1 MKRAGPRFNLTTLPG
16 RKLTLGAWD
25 GFDTISPMPLKN
37 PGRQR
42 RKGPPPGETG
52 QESLYLRFLSEK
64 QVPVTVK
71 LRDGEA
77 VSGWI
82 EYFDDRMIRLTR
94 EGKPN
99 LFIYKNQIRTIS
111 ESSRHIE
118 GRRRERNRGAVSN
131 ALLQAHA
138 GAGAE
143 GSAKLALTQ
152 PAPIDSADRDGNVF
166 PPANGHQSHSKP
178 ADA

>member
-1 MKRAGPRFNLTTLPG
+1 
-16 RKLTLGAWD
+16 
-25 GFDTISPMPLKN
+25 MPLKS
-37 PGRQR
+37 PPRQR

-77 VSGWI
+77 VQGWI

-99 LFIYKNQIRTIS
+99 LFIYKNQIRTIT
-111 ESSRHIE
+111 ESFRSIE
-118 GRRRERNRGAVSN
+118 LRKRDRNRGAD
-131 ALLQAHA
+131 
-138 GAGAE
+138 
-143 GSAKLALTQ
+143 AKRQSTAAAPPETGLTL
-152 PAPIDSADRDGNVF
+152 VE
-166 PPANGHQSHSKP
+166 PPAKATEKMDGELLDGHTHFSPEEPTDS
-178 ADA
+178 